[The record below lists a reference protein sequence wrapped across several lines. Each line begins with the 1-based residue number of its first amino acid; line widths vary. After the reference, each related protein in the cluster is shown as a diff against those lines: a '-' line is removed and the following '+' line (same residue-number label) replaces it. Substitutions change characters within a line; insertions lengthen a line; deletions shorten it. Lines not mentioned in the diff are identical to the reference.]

1 MSQPKRIAH
10 ADLEQFFLD
19 ALTAVGVPPHVAMI
33 EAQIGAEVDLHGG
46 HTHGVA
52 LLPAAIDYIRQGIL
66 APDPN
71 FETIVESPASRLIDA
86 GGGIGRFSS
95 AQGMDW
101 ALERAQQYG
110 VGACVVRSVGHWGR
124 GHSYAL
130 RAARAG
136 LVGLA
141 FTNAFANFPAWG
153 TRVPSLGNNPL
164 AIGVPT
170 ADGEPVVLDLAMTQS
185 SISRVR
191 QAEAA
196 GRSVPEGWGLDERG
210 RPTTDPSALL
220 QSWRFLP
227 MGQHKGSGLAF
238 MVDLLTAGLAGGLL
252 AFEQGTEERPT
263 DSAGGSTKCFI
274 ALKPFGDWLHSR
286 SADLKAH
293 IKSVEAAPEQGPV
306 QWPGEGSYQR
316 RTDYVKH
323 GIALEAALANQVEEL
338 ARDLEVPIRWA

>member
-19 ALTAVGVPPHVAMI
+19 ALAAVGVPPHVAAV

-52 LLPAAIDYIRQGIL
+52 LLPSVINYIRQGVL
-66 APDPN
+66 APNPH
-71 FETIVESPASRLIDA
+71 FETIVEYPTSRLIDA
-86 GGGIGRFSS
+86 GGGVGRFSS

-101 ALERAQQYG
+101 ALERARQYG
-110 VGACVVRSVGHWGR
+110 VGACVVRNVGHWGR

-164 AIGVPT
+164 AIGIPT

-185 SISRVR
+185 SPWSLYLSPTLPVHNRPVIGIQASSIGTRFADLGHELVFVDGD
-191 QAEAA
+191 AEA
-196 GRSVPEGWGLDERG
+196 GLCGQRSV
-210 RPTTDPSALL
+210 A
-220 QSWRFLP
+220 
-227 MGQHKGSGLAF
+227 
-238 MVDLLTAGLAGGLL
+238 V
-252 AFEQGTEERPT
+252 
-263 DSAGGSTKCFI
+263 
-274 ALKPFGDWLHSR
+274 GDWW
-286 SADLKAH
+286 
-293 IKSVEAAPEQGPV
+293 QGF
-306 QWPGEGSYQR
+306 GE
-316 RTDYVKH
+316 
-323 GIALEAALANQVEEL
+323 
-338 ARDLEVPIRWA
+338 

>member
-19 ALTAVGVPPHVAMI
+19 ALAAVGVPEHVAAV

-52 LLPAAIDYIRQGIL
+52 LLPAVVDYIRRGVLQAEPQFQTL
-66 APDPN
+66 VDY
-71 FETIVESPASRLIDA
+71 PASLLVDA
-86 GGGIGRFSS
+86 GGAIGRFAS

-110 VGACVVRSVGHWGR
+110 VGTCVVRGVGHWGR

-164 AIGVPT
+164 AIGIPS
-170 ADGEPVVLDLAMTQS
+170 ADGEPAVLDLAMTQT
-185 SISRVR
+185 SIGRVR
-191 QAEAA
+191 QAATA
-196 GRSVPEGWGLDERG
+196 GRAIPEGWGLDQEG
-210 RPTTDPSALL
+210 QPTTDPNTLIDSF
-220 QSWRFLP
+220 RFLP

-252 AFEQGTEERPT
+252 AYEQGTEGRPT
-263 DSAGGSTKCFI
+263 DSAGGSSKCFI
-274 ALKPFGDWLHSR
+274 ALKPFGDWLPER
-286 SADLKAH
+286 SDDLKSH
-293 IKSVEAAPEQGPV
+293 LKNVEAAPEQGPV

-316 RTDYVKH
+316 RRDYLQD
-323 GIALEAALANQVEEL
+323 GITLEAALAAQVDQL
-338 ARDLEVPIRWA
+338 AADLSLSVRWA

>member
-1 MSQPKRIAH
+1 MSRPKRIAH

-19 ALTAVGVPPHVAMI
+19 SLAAAGVPPHVAAI

-52 LLPAAIDYIRQGIL
+52 LLPSTINYIRQGIL
-66 APDPN
+66 APDPP
-71 FETIVESPASRLIDA
+71 FETIVEYPASRLIDA

-101 ALERAQQYG
+101 SLERAQQYG
-110 VGACVVRSVGHWGR
+110 VGTCVVRNVGHWGR

-164 AIGVPT
+164 AIGIPT

-210 RPTTDPSALL
+210 KPTMDPSALL

-293 IKSVEAAPEQGPV
+293 IKSVETAPEQGPV

-316 RTDYVKH
+316 RADYLKN
-323 GIALEAALANQVEEL
+323 GIALEATLANQVEDL
-338 ARDLEVPIRWA
+338 ARDLEIPIRWA

>member
-1 MSQPKRIAH
+1 MG
-10 ADLEQFFLD
+10 
-19 ALTAVGVPPHVAMI
+19 TA
-33 EAQIGAEVDLHGG
+33 
-46 HTHGVA
+46 T
-52 LLPAAIDYIRQGIL
+52 R
-66 APDPN
+66 
-71 FETIVESPASRLIDA
+71 
-86 GGGIGRFSS
+86 
-95 AQGMDW
+95 
-101 ALERAQQYG
+101 
-110 VGACVVRSVGHWGR
+110 
-124 GHSYAL
+124 

-164 AIGVPT
+164 AIGIPT

-210 RPTTDPSALL
+210 RPTTDPSVLL

-252 AFEQGTEERPT
+252 AFEQGTENGQRIRP
-263 DSAGGSTKCFI
+263 
-274 ALKPFGDWLHSR
+274 
-286 SADLKAH
+286 
-293 IKSVEAAPEQGPV
+293 AAPP
-306 QWPGEGSYQR
+306 S
-316 RTDYVKH
+316 
-323 GIALEAALANQVEEL
+323 ALSPSSPLATGCTT
-338 ARDLEVPIRWA
+338 AVPI

>member
-1 MSQPKRIAH
+1 MSQAKRIAH
-10 ADLEQFFLD
+10 ADLQQFFLD
-19 ALTAVGVPPHVAMI
+19 ALQAVGVPPHVAAI
-33 EAQIGAEVDLHGG
+33 EAQIGAEVDLCGG

-52 LLPAAIDYIRQGIL
+52 LLPAAVNYIRQGL
-66 APDPN
+66 LQADPQ
-71 FETIVESPASRLIDA
+71 FDRLVEYPASLLVDA

-110 VGACVVRSVGHWGR
+110 VGACAMRAVGHWGR

-164 AIGVPT
+164 AIGIPT
-170 ADGEPVVLDLAMTQS
+170 ADGEAVVLDLAMTQS
-185 SISRVR
+185 SIGRVR

-196 GRSVPEGWGLDERG
+196 GRDIPTGWGLDEAG
-210 RPTTDPSALL
+210 EPTTDPGALL
-220 QSWRFLP
+220 QSFRFLP

-238 MVDLLTAGLAGGLL
+238 VVDLLTAGLAGGLL
-252 AFEQGTEERPT
+252 AFEQGTQGRPT

-274 ALKPFGDWLHSR
+274 ALKPFGDWLHER

-293 IKSVEAAPEQGPV
+293 IKSVAAAPEQGPV
-306 QWPGEGSYQR
+306 QWPGEGSYR
-316 RTDYVKH
+316 RRDEYLEH
-323 GIALEAALANQVEEL
+323 GIALEATLAAQVDEL
-338 ARDLEVPIRWA
+338 AGDLDVPIRWA

>member
-1 MSQPKRIAH
+1 M
-10 ADLEQFFLD
+10 
-19 ALTAVGVPPHVAMI
+19 
-33 EAQIGAEVDLHGG
+33 
-46 HTHGVA
+46 
-52 LLPAAIDYIRQGIL
+52 
-66 APDPN
+66 
-71 FETIVESPASRLIDA
+71 
-86 GGGIGRFSS
+86 
-95 AQGMDW
+95 
-101 ALERAQQYG
+101 
-110 VGACVVRSVGHWGR
+110 
-124 GHSYAL
+124 

-164 AIGVPT
+164 AIGIPT

-252 AFEQGTEERPT
+252 AFEQGTEGRPT

-274 ALKPFGDWLHSR
+274 ALKPFGDWLHDR
-286 SADLKAH
+286 STDLKAH

-316 RTDYVKH
+316 RADYLKH
-323 GIALEAALANQVEEL
+323 GIALEATLANQMDEL
-338 ARDLEVPIRWA
+338 ARDLEIPIRWA